1 MTIKHVIVE
10 GPTDLEV
17 NIMNLNVLDFFLIQ
31 FQSDCSK
38 KNFVVVSSVDVNTSY
53 MKSNTDDKT
62 NFEGLHIDSLL
73 PQLWFKTN
81 ERTSS

>member
-1 MTIKHVIVE
+1 MIT
-10 GPTDLEV
+10 P
-17 NIMNLNVLDFFLIQ
+17 
-31 FQSDCSK
+31 K
-38 KNFVVVSSVDVNTSY
+38 KIFVVVSSVDVNTSY
-53 MKSNTDDKT
+53 MKSNTDDKN